1 MDSIKYSRVGRFN
14 ACIKCSQFQNSLS
27 YCILHSKL
35 HRSEQAFQ
43 DNLSTFSALN
53 NLEYGEAQEFFL
65 PSDPE
70 QKIRERAESVVR
82 PGTYMYR
89 KGTSLGS
96 PLGLNTYIHTY
107 IHTYKH
113 TLMKGLIIKNGPK
126 IVGFC
131 HGV

>member
-1 MDSIKYSRVGRFN
+1 MESWVK
-14 ACIKCSQFQNSLS
+14 SQVKKLFTFTGGN
-27 YCILHSKL
+27 HSET
-35 HRSEQAFQ
+35 SEQAFQ

-96 PLGLNTYIHTY
+96 PLGLNTYIHTH
-107 IHTYKH
+107 IQTYFDERIDNKKWAENCWVLSWRL
-113 TLMKGLIIKNGPK
+113 T
-126 IVGFC
+126 
-131 HGV
+131 